1 MLSLRAS
8 IILQI
13 SRVFCQK
20 KLLWQDC
27 PENQI
32 LITFTDLMIS
42 YYPTL
47 TTRKIVKYQEKIRL
61 RN

>member
-1 MLSLRAS
+1 MLSLRAT

-13 SRVFCQK
+13 SRGFCQK
-20 KLLWQDC
+20 KLLWQDY

-42 YYPTL
+42 YYPSI
-47 TTRKIVKYQEKIRL
+47 TTRKMLNIKKRYV
-61 RN
+61 